1 MIKMESENIEK
12 PTREAELAIAIE
24 GVSKQIGDRLILD
37 GINLN
42 VPPGKIYGISGPNGS
57 GKSMLLRVI
66 CGLVHPTRG
75 RVWIFGREIGKDVE
89 FPGETGVLIETPGFL
104 PHYSGFRNL
113 QLLAMIRNR
122 ISSEDIVNTMR
133 LVGLDPYEPKPVRT
147 YSTGMRQRL
156 GIAQAIMENP
166 RLLLLDEPTNGL
178 DREGIKDVH
187 RLLKE
192 LRADGVTI
200 LLTSHSRE
208 EIDELCD
215 AEFVMGNGRLS
226 SIHIS
231 PARF

>member
-1 MIKMESENIEK
+1 MAKMESESIEK
-12 PTREAELAIAIE
+12 PTSKAELAIAVE
-24 GVSKQIGDRLILD
+24 GVSKQIGDHLILD
-37 GINLN
+37 GVYLN
-42 VPPGKIYGISGPNGS
+42 VPPGKIFGISGPNGS

-66 CGLVHPTRG
+66 CGLVRPTRG
-75 RVWIFGREIGKDVE
+75 RVWAFGKEIGKEVE
-89 FPGETGVLIETPGFL
+89 FPDETGVLIETPGFL
-104 PHYSGFRNL
+104 PHYSGSRNL

-122 ISSEDIVNTMR
+122 ISREDIADTIR
-133 LVGLDPYEPKPVRT
+133 FVGLDPKDPKPVRT

-215 AEFVMGNGRLS
+215 AEFVMENGRLS

-231 PARF
+231 PDRS

>member
-1 MIKMESENIEK
+1 MEKMKSEFIEQTTSK
-12 PTREAELAIAIE
+12 AELAIAVE

-37 GINLN
+37 GIHLN
-42 VPPGKIYGISGPNGS
+42 VPAGKIFGISGPNGS

-66 CGLVHPTRG
+66 CGLVRPTRG
-75 RVWIFGREIGKDVE
+75 RVWVFGREIGKDVE
-89 FPGETGVLIETPGFL
+89 FPNETGVLIETPGFL
-104 PHYSGFRNL
+104 PHYSGLRNL
-113 QLLAMIRNR
+113 QLLAMIRNK
-122 ISSEDIVNTMR
+122 ISSEDIVNTIR
-133 LVGLDPYEPKPVRT
+133 LVGLDPFEPKPVRT

-166 RLLLLDEPTNGL
+166 KLLLLDEPTNGL

-187 RLLKE
+187 RLLKK

-215 AEFVMGNGRLS
+215 TEFVMENGRLS
-226 SIHIS
+226 SSHIS
-231 PARF
+231 PNRF

>member
-1 MIKMESENIEK
+1 MAKMESESIEK
-12 PTREAELAIAIE
+12 PTSKAELAIAVE
-24 GVSKQIGDRLILD
+24 GVSKQIGDHLILD
-37 GINLN
+37 GVHLN
-42 VPPGKIYGISGPNGS
+42 VPPSKIFGISGPNGS

-66 CGLVHPTRG
+66 CGLVRPTRG
-75 RVWIFGREIGKDVE
+75 RVWVSGREIGKDVE

-104 PHYSGFRNL
+104 PHYSGSRNL

-122 ISSEDIVNTMR
+122 ISREDIADTIR
-133 LVGLDPYEPKPVRT
+133 LVGLDPNEPKPVRT

-215 AEFVMGNGRLS
+215 AEFVMENGRLS

-231 PARF
+231 PNRS